1 LLASYSLVRSI
12 VVLTLCAAVA
22 GYVIFRELPESEA
35 VAEVRASRP
44 QEVQS
49 VALDGYGLPVAELRA
64 ALTTHAGD
72 IIDGGKLEH
81 DRMALESALVA
92 RGYLSAHVQPAS
104 VMFDSGGGAFI
115 TFAIAQGPVFHV
127 RSVEVTGAPER
138 DTGIVTIAKGEVVR
152 ADRLEQARAA
162 MAERLV
168 ARGLKL
174 AGAAVTLQLD
184 EATAAADV
192 VLSAR

>member
-1 LLASYSLVRSI
+1 VRSI
-12 VVLTLCAAVA
+12 AVLTICAAAAGFVVLH
-22 GYVIFRELPESEA
+22 ELPENEA
-35 VAEVRASRP
+35 EADGRASRP

-64 ALTTHAGD
+64 ALATHAGD
-72 IIDGGKLEH
+72 TLDAAKLEH
-81 DRMALESALVA
+81 DRSALEAVLVD
-92 RGYLSAHVQPAS
+92 RGYLSAHVQAAHE
-104 VMFDSGGGAFI
+104 MFDSNGGAFV

-138 DTGIVTIAKGEVVR
+138 DAGIVTIAKGEVVR
-152 ADRLEQARAA
+152 ADLLEHARAA

-168 ARGLKL
+168 ARGIKL
-174 AGAAVTLQLD
+174 AGASVAVEMRPD
-184 EATAAADV
+184 EAAAVVDV